1 MIYYYCLLLLNF
13 ICSIILVNTSR
24 PKCFHSFLCFFSS
37 TSMLSRVWR
46 SLYRRWVLFG
56 PSKDFLQTSHVSRPV
71 WGASMDADPFFL
83 LLNYH
88 QHFSHFCINSANQNT
103 KSLACTSSTQLS
115 DSRDTSL
122 ARKRTFLPRAS
133 ARTLLPHSSTSTAA
147 LRMTRSD
154 LLMGF
159 LIFSVTWLF
168 LWLFII
174 NVSWCTWHVLQ
185 FYREMCFKGWIIARK
200 WAHS

>member
-71 WGASMDADPFFL
+71 WGASMDADPFSC
-83 LLNYH
+83 YW
-88 QHFSHFCINSANQNT
+88 IT
-103 KSLACTSSTQLS
+103 TSI
-115 DSRDTSL
+115 
-122 ARKRTFLPRAS
+122 
-133 ARTLLPHSSTSTAA
+133 
-147 LRMTRSD
+147 
-154 LLMGF
+154 F
-159 LIFSVTWLF
+159 LISVSTVQTRIQSPWLVRHR
-168 LWLFII
+168 L
-174 NVSWCTWHVLQ
+174 NCQTVATPVWHGKGRFCPALQ
-185 FYREMCFKGWIIARK
+185 QEHYCHIPAPLPLPFGWQGQTF
-200 WAHS
+200 